1 MEMEKILEKNIVKG
15 GGFLFNH
22 PHFSEIFIPEE
33 FNDEQKMMA
42 KATQDF
48 IDKEVFPFVERVDA
62 LEEGLMSSIMT
73 KAGELGLLGVC
84 IPEQYGGLG
93 MSFNTGMLIA
103 DIVASTGSFTTAFGA
118 HTGIGTLPILYYGD
132 DTQKEKYLPYLS
144 SGEWKACYCLTEPD
158 SGSDANAAKTK
169 AVLSKDKQHYLVTG
183 QKMWISN
190 AGFADLFIVFAKIE
204 DDKNLTA
211 FIVEK
216 SFGGITM
223 NDEERKMGIKG
234 SSTRQV
240 FFNETKVPVE
250 NMLSNRQNGF
260 KIAVNILNIGRIKLG
275 CGVINACKQIANQST
290 QYANDRKQFGVSIS
304 SFGAIKQKLSQMTAK
319 TFGIESASYR
329 AGQNIDD
336 QVDALIAQ
344 GHPENEAKL
353 KGVEQFAIEAA
364 IIKVHGSDVLNEIA
378 DQGVQVYGGMGFSE
392 EAPMARAY
400 RDARI
405 AKIYEG
411 TNEINRMLLVGMIIK
426 KIAKGEFNLKDEL
439 DFFNIGM
446 IHKNTFDA
454 APLSKEYKA
463 IKNLKKATLMI
474 MSKALEIYGAKIND
488 EQEVLINISE
498 MIIETYVA
506 ESTLLRTLKL
516 IDQSV
521 ENSANLFL
529 NLTKLY
535 LFDAVRKSKN
545 AGYEALACMIDD
557 EAHLDSL
564 LKVMDRLTN
573 YNHLNTSSLSRD
585 IADEMI
591 LQNKFPYTLY
601 S

>member
-1 MEMEKILEKNIVKG
+1 MEKILEKNIVKG

-33 FNDEQKMMA
+33 FNDEQKMIA

-48 IDKEVFPFVERVDA
+48 IDKEVFPFVERIDA

-73 KAGELGLLGVC
+73 KAGDLGLLGVC

-118 HTGIGTLPILYYGD
+118 HTGIGTLPILYYGN
-132 DTQKEKYLPYLS
+132 DTQKEKYLPRLS

-169 AVLSKDKQHYLVTG
+169 AVLSEDQKHYLITG

-240 FFNETKVPVE
+240 FFNDTKIPVE

-290 QYANDRKQFGVSIS
+290 NYANDRKQFGVSIS
-304 SFGAIKQKLSQMTAK
+304 SFGAIKKKLSQMAAK

-336 QVDALIAQ
+336 QVDFLIAQ
-344 GHPENEAKL
+344 GYLEHEAKL
-353 KGVEQFAIEAA
+353 EGVEQFAIEAA

-439 DFFNIGM
+439 NFFNIGM
-446 IHKNTFDA
+446 IHKDTFDA

-474 MSKALEIYGAKIND
+474 ISKALETYGAKINE

-521 ENSANLFL
+521 ENSANLFI

-564 LKVMDRLTN
+564 LKVMDRLTA
-573 YNHLNTSSLSRD
+573 YNHLNTSRLSRD